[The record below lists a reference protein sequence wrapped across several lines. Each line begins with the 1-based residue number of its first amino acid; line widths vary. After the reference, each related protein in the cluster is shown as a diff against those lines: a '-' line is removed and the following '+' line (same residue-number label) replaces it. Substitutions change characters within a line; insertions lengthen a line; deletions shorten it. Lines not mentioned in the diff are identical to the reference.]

1 MTAMSLG
8 LASRPGLPRPLL
20 WAVMVLLP
28 LAAVGAALV
37 SQHVFDMQP
46 CPWCV
51 LQRLVFLAIAAV
63 SLPALLLKGATARRV
78 LAGTGVLL
86 AGAGMAAALWQHFV
100 SAASGS
106 CNLTLA
112 DRIVA
117 GLGLD
122 GLWPEVFAAYA
133 SCADAAVKLLGVWY
147 EFYSLGLF
155 ALLALVGLR
164 LLRRPA

>member
-1 MTAMSLG
+1 MRDRLI
-8 LASRPGLPRPLL
+8 LA
-20 WAVMVLLP
+20 VLL
-28 LAAVGAALV
+28 AAAIALPWV
-37 SQHVFDMQP
+37 ATALDQP
-46 CPWCV
+46 ATTGVATRIAC
-51 LQRLVFLAIAAV
+51 LAIAAV

-78 LAGTGVLL
+78 LAGAGVLL

-106 CNLTLA
+106 CKLTLA